1 METVSTGGWI
11 PALMIDGFSVE
22 QLVVLASSML
32 FCLKMHWEKYG
43 TRSYAFYVSYVALF
57 GMKENATWHMTH
69 LYKYLFF
76 RYLM

>member
-1 METVSTGGWI
+1 MV
-11 PALMIDGFSVE
+11 AGFSVE
-22 QLVVLASSML
+22 QLVVLAPSML

-43 TRSYAFYVSYVALF
+43 TRSYAFYIWKPRVF
-57 GMKENATWHMTH
+57 GMKENATQHVTH